1 MPSPPSRTA
10 SWRCSSDGVEVRVAD
25 RPVVLLTPTEGRV
38 KVGLVMPVVDRVI
51 DVSVQPASSCSA
63 LEEAARRSR
72 IPASSVDAAAR
83 AAIREAAQQA
93 DAWSPSP
100 QLCLRGAFGGIAFPL
115 LAAAYDVGA
124 SAIDEVPR
132 WAAPVLAARTV
143 GEGARVAFGTQATR
157 PVRRALVRALEPGPG
172 GALDLA
178 VLALGLVGAAALEP
192 DRLAR
197 VLQAERVAHPPSDLP
212 APAELRA
219 AQAVLAEWS
228 DERAESA
235 LVEALLVE
243 AAGRADGLRLL
254 LEATVYARQLGDHG
268 PSPLPRTLDQL
279 HDVHRALMRTAV
291 VPPEPD
297 PRERAPERESA
308 PAPRDPE
315 PRDRERRRPEPPR
328 PGIAPRALPPP
339 RYAAPGPDDRLVP
352 SSRLRALDGSSV
364 GDLTFVL
371 PHAEGDLHRWGRL
384 LSNCLADFGSAA
396 LTGRSII
403 VGVQRR
409 NQLTYAVELTPAGV
423 IRQFSGRRNRP
434 PRNEDLCAVIDALVD
449 AGVVDVAAPPN
460 RLWMQAAAALGEDV
474 QAG

>member
-1 MPSPPSRTA
+1 
-10 SWRCSSDGVEVRVAD
+10 
-25 RPVVLLTPTEGRV
+25 
-38 KVGLVMPVVDRVI
+38 
-51 DVSVQPASSCSA
+51 
-63 LEEAARRSR
+63 
-72 IPASSVDAAAR
+72 VDAAAR
-83 AAIREAAQQA
+83 SAIHEAAQQA
-93 DAWSPSP
+93 GAWSPSS
-100 QLCLRGAFGGIAFPL
+100 QQCLRSAFGGIAFPL
-115 LAAAYDVGA
+115 LAAAYDAGA

-143 GEGARVAFGTQATR
+143 GDGARVAFGTQATR

-172 GALDLA
+172 GTLDLA

-197 VLQAERVAHPPSDLP
+197 VLQAERVVHPPSDLP
-212 APAELRA
+212 GPADLRA
-219 AQAVLAEWS
+219 ARAVLAEWGE
-228 DERAESA
+228 ERAESA
-235 LVEALLVE
+235 LVESVLVE

-268 PSPLPRTLDQL
+268 PYPLPRTLEGL
-279 HDVHRALMRTAV
+279 HDVHRALMRTAA

-297 PRERAPERESA
+297 PRRRAPEREAA
-308 PAPRDPE
+308 PPALRDVE

-328 PGIAPRALPPP
+328 PGLAPRALPPP
-339 RYAAPGPDDRLVP
+339 RNAASRPGDRLVP

-384 LSNCLADFGSAA
+384 LSNCLADFGTAA
-396 LTGRSII
+396 LTGRSLII
-403 VGVQRR
+403 GVQRH

-434 PRNEDLCAVIDALVD
+434 PRNEDLCRVIDALVD
-449 AGVVDVAAPPN
+449 AGVVDAAAPPN
-460 RLWMQAAAALGEDV
+460 RLWLQAAAALGEDV